1 MLTVLLTDGE
11 FTGMIR
17 SLREIP
23 EIRIVGICFSEN
35 AAHTAMLDS
44 SYVAPAWDSPEYLPF
59 LLDIIKKEHVDIVF
73 PVVTNSLPYM
83 ASVAGEI
90 HEKTGALV
98 VTSPFTAISKA
109 NDKAALFSALKSNL
123 ETSEYITEYKTA
135 SSVSELC
142 SAVHSFQE
150 RNVHCI
156 TKPVTGENKEGFLDI
171 ISDSEW
177 TDRFLAGE
185 ASGTSCPAQL
195 EALDKSLV
203 LPTPRLIMPYLPGQE
218 WDVDLLIT
226 DGSIISATIRKN
238 HYMFGGLSACTETA
252 DDMWLLTACRSIVR
266 VLGLEYLACI
276 SFKEDADGK
285 LKLLEINPRAMG
297 SIHVSSL
304 GGNSLVKRLIDILTG
319 KDSDHSLRITA
330 PGLKTSLYYDII
342 PLPLKGDQKK

>member
-123 ETSEYITEYKTA
+123 ETSEYITEYK
-135 SSVSELC
+135 
-142 SAVHSFQE
+142 
-150 RNVHCI
+150 N
-156 TKPVTGENKEGFLDI
+156 
-171 ISDSEW
+171 
-177 TDRFLAGE
+177 RFLGIRAMQRCTLFSGEKCTLHHKAGYRRE
-185 ASGTSCPAQL
+185 QGRLSGHHFRQRMDRPLSRRR
-195 EALDKSLV
+195 SL
-203 LPTPRLIMPYLPGQE
+203 RYKLPGSA
-218 WDVDLLIT
+218 
-226 DGSIISATIRKN
+226 GSS
-238 HYMFGGLSACTETA
+238 
-252 DDMWLLTACRSIVR
+252 
-266 VLGLEYLACI
+266 
-276 SFKEDADGK
+276 
-285 LKLLEINPRAMG
+285 
-297 SIHVSSL
+297 
-304 GGNSLVKRLIDILTG
+304 
-319 KDSDHSLRITA
+319 
-330 PGLKTSLYYDII
+330 
-342 PLPLKGDQKK
+342 